1 MAQIDYVPV
10 VSIVTSHGRQLLSA
24 GADERL
30 GDLLARNGVPWSA
43 ISAYAIP
50 SSGGEPKLQPSLDR
64 KLKDFSDTSEI
75 LLYFNRNVNPFMFS
89 LTSYK
94 TVESSD
100 PGEEATEYFYQRLD
114 NDQGTAEAFLKK
126 LSAEE
131 CRSVIVDRVREVVY
145 GSVPKETDLVVGVSG
160 GGDSNALLYGLSQVK
175 DHDLKI
181 HPLIIT
187 GIPDWDAGV
196 PRAEAL
202 CDTYGL
208 DLTVVDEEGVKNLL
222 GIPLDSIP
230 LIDRFEREFKGDDF
244 EFLGT
249 LLIRL
254 ALIKKAE
261 ELDSRFICTG
271 LNLEDIL
278 CEGLYR
284 VSSGMKPAPI
294 PIREIGSVTLVTPLW
309 LCPKRIIDG
318 CFPRY
323 SLENYDARYPCFSL
337 GRNLYYSMIYAL
349 QSQFPGFLEQLA
361 DGLSKLASTDPVAY
375 EYDEQ
380 LGFHVERFVPFAL
393 RHRFDRMLG
402 RSTIAADA
410 EAASDG

>member
-1 MAQIDYVPV
+1 MSDINYIPA
-10 VSIVTSHGRQLLSA
+10 VSIVTSHGRQVLNA
-24 GADERL
+24 EPDERL
-30 GDLLARNGVPWSA
+30 AEVLARNGVPWSA
-43 ISAYAIP
+43 ISAYAVP
-50 SSGGEPKLQPSLDR
+50 ASGGEPELRPSLDR
-64 KLKDFSDTSEI
+64 KLKDFSDTKEI
-75 LLYFNRNVNPFMFS
+75 LLYFNRNVNPFIFS
-89 LTSYK
+89 LANYK

-100 PGEEATEYFYQRLD
+100 PGQEATEYFYQRLD
-114 NDQGTAEAFLKK
+114 NDTGTSEVFLKK
-126 LSAEE
+126 LSPEE
-131 CRSVIVDRVREVVY
+131 CRSVIADRVREVIY
-145 GSVPKETDLVVGVSG
+145 GSLPEQTDLVVGVSG
-160 GGDSNALLYGLSQVK
+160 GGDSNALLYGLSQVQ
-175 DHDLKI
+175 DHDLTI

-202 CDTYGL
+202 CEDYGL
-208 DLTVVDEEGVKNLL
+208 ELTVVDEKGVKDLL
-222 GIPLDSIP
+222 GIPHDSMP
-230 LIDRFEREFKGDDF
+230 LIERFEREFKGDDF

-254 ALIKKAE
+254 ALIKRAR
-261 ELDSRFICTG
+261 ELDSSFICTG

-294 PIREIGSVTLVTPLW
+294 PVREIGTTTLVTPLW

-337 GRNLYYSMIYAL
+337 GRNLYYSMIYSL

-361 DGLSKLASTDPVAY
+361 RGLSDLASKDPVIY
-375 EYDEQ
+375 EFDEQ

-402 RSTIAADA
+402 RSSIAVEPGAP
-410 EAASDG
+410 ER